1 MAGIENLTEKIL
13 NDAEERKQKI
23 IKDAEKDAEI
33 YIKQQQLAAD
43 TKYQKNITQ
52 YENELRNKLQ
62 NQVSKQHIIT
72 RNSLLKTKQELIEK
86 VYDVA
91 LKQLQEI
98 TKEQF
103 LQFVEQIITN
113 SGFVG
118 DVALQL
124 GENSKNILTTTEL
137 ETITKKYV
145 PEKIITISSAFAS
158 NQSGI
163 ILSQDGVEINYTFE
177 AILRTLKDEIGA
189 QLVEILFGE

>member
-103 LQFVEQIITN
+103 LQFMEQIITN

-118 DVALQL
+118 DVTLQL

>member
-145 PEKIITISSAFAS
+145 PEKTITISSAFAS